1 MSVELFKAQNTLKQG
16 KFLKFLKV
24 TAKPKVL
31 EILKRSWKKS
41 WTLKSSKEYE
51 PWCLIH
57 TVILMIRPK
66 CFLYF
71 QVHLPS
77 LTVFS
82 NWPTSRTPLRYVHT
96 FDFSPNSGYLSIGND
111 RGKALLFR

>member
-1 MSVELFKAQNTLKQG
+1 MEF
-16 KFLKFLKV
+16 
-24 TAKPKVL
+24 
-31 EILKRSWKKS
+31 EELKRVR
-41 WTLKSSKEYE
+41 TLVHDS
-51 PWCLIH
+51 P
-57 TVILMIRPK
+57 VILMIRQNF
-66 CFLYF
+66 FLYF

-96 FDFSPNSGYLSIGND
+96 FDFSPNSGYLSVGND

>member
-1 MSVELFKAQNTLKQG
+1 MRTL
-16 KFLKFLKV
+16 V
-24 TAKPKVL
+24 HDSP
-31 EILKRSWKKS
+31 
-41 WTLKSSKEYE
+41 
-51 PWCLIH
+51 
-57 TVILMIRPK
+57 VILMIRQK
-66 CFLYF
+66 FFLYF

>member
-1 MSVELFKAQNTLKQG
+1 MEKVMDFK
-16 KFLKFLKV
+16 
-24 TAKPKVL
+24 
-31 EILKRSWKKS
+31 ELKRVR
-41 WTLKSSKEYE
+41 TLQ
-51 PWCLIH
+51 CLIH

-66 CFLYF
+66 FFLYF